1 MRRDNV
7 DMNTL
12 EATLHVGKSG
22 VTDAIVQEFR
32 KQIDVRDAVKVKF
45 IERDRELVRSMAAEL
60 AQKAPAKLAGMRGH
74 TAVYRKP

>member
-1 MRRDNV
+1 
-7 DMNTL
+7 MNTL